1 MSTHQETYRGKN
13 KAGKR
18 DEDCWRKC
26 SCEEVKKGGSC
37 EEIKDIKEIKGCE
50 EVKNCE
56 ELFLR
61 RDQRL
66 RRDRFLRRDQVVKS
80 SRNRKKIKAGES
92 DEEFMYS
99 SLQSNRSGQPIG
111 DQDLYIYPQEI
122 YWMSTHQE
130 TSLIRLSRS
139 NKFMI
144 NTTQLVKYLNLISFR
159 PTHQVARRL
168 VYLPIKR
175 YTRMSTHQETSFKC
189 PKPRVIRR

>member
-61 RDQRL
+61 RDQRF

-92 DEEFMYS
+92 DEEFMYIS
-99 SLQSNRSGQPIG
+99 PQSNRSGQPIG

-130 TSLIRLSRS
+130 TSLIRPSRS
-139 NKFMI
+139 NMVKL
-144 NTTQLVKYLNLISFR
+144 NTTQFVKY
-159 PTHQVARRL
+159 V
-168 VYLPIKR
+168 
-175 YTRMSTHQETSFKC
+175 
-189 PKPRVIRR
+189 